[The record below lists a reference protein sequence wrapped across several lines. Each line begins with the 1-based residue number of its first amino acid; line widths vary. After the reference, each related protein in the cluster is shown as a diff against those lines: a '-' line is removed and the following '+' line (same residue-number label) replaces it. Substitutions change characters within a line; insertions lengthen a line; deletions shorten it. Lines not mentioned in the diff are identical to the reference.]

1 MMKTFKNSG
10 EGKIK
15 MNINPKFM
23 SSTDSNEKRIMRT
36 KSDNTDIIISKD
48 IDEIVQELFGSLLR
62 RYQTGLEQFMK
73 ISNFVFDYV
82 NIFDS

>member
-36 KSDNTDIIISKD
+36 KSDTQI
-48 IDEIVQELFGSLLR
+48 LSLAK
-62 RYQTGLEQFMK
+62 T
-73 ISNFVFDYV
+73 
-82 NIFDS
+82 

>member
-1 MMKTFKNSG
+1 MKTFKNSS

-23 SSTDSNEKRIMRT
+23 SSTDSNEKLIMCT